1 MIDELKKNVE
11 TEIEILREIS
21 SYVRMM
27 DFSPVAEK
35 KLLENTITSLKQSM
49 KIINR
54 SIPDILN
61 NTGIMQK
68 LPSSGAVIKPVTE
81 KNFEKVSIK
90 RGENNLEF
98 TVQKKDRDKLLNEL
112 SISEGLIKKVKKT
125 KENEAEKYEEF
136 RAASG
141 YLKTSNKFFQNT
153 ASNLINKGYFQS
165 LSLELRRAN
174 IDILFETYVAMMLFT
189 MFLSMIAGIFLMIFF
204 MFFSIGINPPFF
216 YLYEGNFLSRF
227 AIVVFIPFVL
237 PIATFLLLQVYP
249 SSEKSSL
256 AKKIEQELPFAVI
269 HMSAI
274 SGSGI
279 EPSQIFKIIGLS
291 KDYPNLRR
299 EIRKVLNQINIYGY
313 DLVTALNNVSKTT
326 PSSKLSEV
334 FSGLGTTINSG
345 GNLSEFFEK
354 RAETLLVSYRLEREK
369 FTHIAEMF
377 MDIYISV
384 VIAAPMILML
394 LLVMIGV
401 AMPNATSGFSI
412 EMITFLIVF
421 VIALINSVFLI
432 FLQIKQPAY

>member
-1 MIDELKKNVE
+1 
-11 TEIEILREIS
+11 
-21 SYVRMM
+21 
-27 DFSPVAEK
+27 
-35 KLLENTITSLKQSM
+35 
-49 KIINR
+49 
-54 SIPDILN
+54 
-61 NTGIMQK
+61 
-68 LPSSGAVIKPVTE
+68 
-81 KNFEKVSIK
+81 
-90 RGENNLEF
+90 
-98 TVQKKDRDKLLNEL
+98 
-112 SISEGLIKKVKKT
+112 
-125 KENEAEKYEEF
+125 
-136 RAASG
+136 
-141 YLKTSNKFFQNT
+141 
-153 ASNLINKGYFQS
+153 
-165 LSLELRRAN
+165 
-174 IDILFETYVAMMLFT
+174 
-189 MFLSMIAGIFLMIFF
+189 
-204 MFFSIGINPPFF
+204 
-216 YLYEGNFLSRF
+216 
-227 AIVVFIPFVL
+227 
-237 PIATFLLLQVYP
+237 
-249 SSEKSSL
+249 
-256 AKKIEQELPFAVI
+256 
-269 HMSAI
+269 MSAI